1 MAGILIERNDD
12 AEEELAQIL
21 NLLRTLRNNADY
33 DDANEFNKEFFEN
46 FLDIYKDELKMGFE
60 ALKYLRRYPNY

>member
-46 FLDIYKDELKMGFE
+46 FLDIYKDELKWD
-60 ALKYLRRYPNY
+60 LKH